1 MRMLVNFVSDVFHRV
16 ADNHL
21 FCSVRYICSAFLSN
35 AVTFYKIMLFFVPL
49 IFTPFLNRTCII
61 NELFY
66 ISIRVTDTQI
76 FSRVNYI
83 KHQARYRGRR
93 SERFLP
99 GHLIF
104 SSSCSLLSQPKI
116 LRSSTKSC
124 SSRKFF
130 FAEKKRKNSA
140 RGGFQSNPWNVGGAK
155 KVRKFS
161 GAGWLQL

>member
-1 MRMLVNFVSDVFHRV
+1 MRILVNFVPDVSHRV

-21 FCSVRYICSAFLSN
+21 LCSVRYICSVLASN
-35 AVTFYKIMLFFVPL
+35 AVTFYKIMLFFAL
-49 IFTPFLNRTCII
+49 LTFTPFFNRTCLI

-66 ISIRVTDTQI
+66 ISIRVTDAQI
-76 FSRVNYI
+76 FSRQNYI
-83 KHQARYRGRR
+83 KDQARYRGRR

-104 SSSCSLLSQPKI
+104 PSSCSLLSQPKI

-124 SSRKFF
+124 SSRKFAF
-130 FAEKKRKNSA
+130 VGKKRRSA
-140 RGGFQSNPWNVGGAK
+140 RRGFQSNPWNVGGAK

-161 GAGWLQL
+161 GAG